1 MAFCSNCGAEVQG
14 RFCAK
19 CGTPMAA
26 PAGAGAGPSA
36 GTSAPPPP
44 PNPSPGYSNPGYA
57 NQGYSNP
64 PYANQQPQGAPAQ
77 AAGMEEN
84 VACALCYALGL
95 LTGVL
100 FLVLAPYNQNRL
112 IKFHAFQ
119 SIFLNL
125 AWIVLFIAISIISIA
140 LLPIPFLG
148 AMLSLVLH
156 LGAFLGMFI
165 LWLMLMYKAYNRER
179 WVLPVIGPLAEKQA

>member
-19 CGTPMAA
+19 CGTPMSAAAAA
-26 PAGAGAGPSA
+26 PPSGPTPEPASA
-36 GTSAPPPP
+36 YTAPPPP
-44 PNPSPGYSNPGYA
+44 PPPPSAPL
-57 NQGYSNP
+57 P
-64 PYANQQPQGAPAQ
+64 PPAAAPQASGLD
-77 AAGMEEN
+77 EN
-84 VACALCYALGL
+84 MACALCYLLGL

-100 FLVLAPYNQNRL
+100 FLVLEPYNKNRL
-112 IKFHAFQ
+112 IRFHAFQ
-119 SIFLNL
+119 SIFLNI
-125 AWIVLFIAISIISIA
+125 AWIAVFIALSIIGII

-148 AMLSLVLH
+148 PMLSIILH
-156 LGAFLGMFI
+156 LGASLGVFI